1 MNSQLRGRLTG
12 TLYGLCTT
20 AFQSDF
26 GGRVQPPPNQN
37 NKSNKVDT
45 AFRVKINDRFL
56 PVAGLEHTL
65 FEATFLPVTVLR
77 VHFHDFDV
85 VKGFDGIFDV
95 FFRRIRVDLERI
107 GIQRNFFHFGF
118 AIFANDFVALLV
130 ALRTFEGFFRQLN
143 AFFGDEI
150 VVRIEKLGDTYKTA
164 IEIYEGQQWDMDYEC
179 RNDVTVDEY
188 INMIRLK
195 TSVLLGCAL
204 KTGALIAGADDRQ
217 ADLLYQAGV
226 NMGMAFQLR
235 DDVLDVWGDPAT
247 FGKEIGG
254 DIMNNKKTFLLINAM
269 HLAQG
274 DDADE
279 LRHWLNDP
287 YATRDN
293 KVAGVTALYER
304 LGVRQ
309 LAEDAI
315 THYNDLAIAAFNQVK
330 MSDADKQAFIGLA
343 NRLSGRT
350 F

>member
-1 MNSQLRGRLTG
+1 MAWPQKTQKNMKTFQDYLDTINQAIAAIPYPDAPQQLYAPIEYHMALGGKRVRPVLT
-12 TLYGLCTT
+12 LMACD
-20 AFQSDF
+20 AF
-26 GGRVQPPPNQN
+26 GGDSSLALN
-37 NKSNKVDT
+37 
-45 AFRVKINDRFL
+45 AAL
-56 PVAGLEHTL
+56 GLEMFHNFTL
-65 FEATFLPVTVLR
+65 LHDDVMDNADVRRGKITV
-77 VHFHDFDV
+77 H
-85 VKGFDGIFDV
+85 
-95 FFRRIRVDLERI
+95 RRWND
-107 GIQRNFFHFGF
+107 NT
-118 AIFANDFVALLV
+118 AILS
-130 ALRTFEGFFRQLN
+130 
-143 AFFGDEI
+143 
-150 VVRIEKLGDTYKTA
+150 GDTMLTIATQYIARCTNWPVMNLFNKTA
-164 IEIYEGQQWDMDYEC
+164 IEIYEGQQWDMDYEN
-179 RNDVTVDEY
+179 RSDVTVDEY
-188 INMIRLK
+188 VNMIRLK

-204 KTGALIAGADDRQ
+204 KTGALIAGADDQQ

-226 NMGMAFQLR
+226 NMGLAFQLR
-235 DDVLDVWGDPAT
+235 DDVLDVWGDPVT

-269 HLAQG
+269 QLAQG

-315 THYNDLAIAAFNQVK
+315 AHYNDLAIVAFNQANIPDEAK
-330 MSDADKQAFIGLA
+330 NAFIGLA